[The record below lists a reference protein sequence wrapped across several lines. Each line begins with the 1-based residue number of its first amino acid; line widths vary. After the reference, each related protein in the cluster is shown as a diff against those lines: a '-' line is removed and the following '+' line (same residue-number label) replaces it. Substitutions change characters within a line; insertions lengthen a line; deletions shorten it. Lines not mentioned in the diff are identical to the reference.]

1 MRELPDLGAPEAA
14 GVRVGEML
22 RLEDARQIA
31 GVLSPPAIATT
42 APSPTLQSTTA
53 MTIAS
58 NVDSGP
64 DPSPRSVGRSH
75 GRFRC

>member
-31 GVLSPPAIATT
+31 GV
-42 APSPTLQSTTA
+42 
-53 MTIAS
+53 
-58 NVDSGP
+58 
-64 DPSPRSVGRSH
+64 
-75 GRFRC
+75 